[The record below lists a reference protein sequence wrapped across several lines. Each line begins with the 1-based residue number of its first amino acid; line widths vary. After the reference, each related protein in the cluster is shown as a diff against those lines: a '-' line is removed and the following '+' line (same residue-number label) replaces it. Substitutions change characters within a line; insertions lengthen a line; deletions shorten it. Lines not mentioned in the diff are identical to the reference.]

1 MGTLLERAYFLVCLV
16 LGRLLRS
23 ARYSKARVVGENGDR
38 HVRKHR
44 VFFAPLLIWMGGP
57 LVRFLDTGVRVLPQ
71 REWQERERQIYRS
84 IYGQSVRV
92 HADGVLVLP
101 CFAGQ
106 TLAALLDDP
115 LIDESARKRVIE
127 CAVSAL
133 ADFHRLG
140 LTHGDAMAENVMV
153 DMHAGAARW
162 FDFETIHESSRPVL
176 WRKADDLRAL
186 LATCLLRTVPT
197 KLAETLDLI
206 VGTYGDDGVNR
217 LLATNFA
224 SVLRRALSFHLAQ
237 AGLSFRR
244 YREISKLLTER
255 TPTSRTPC

>member
-1 MGTLLERAYFLVCLV
+1 MRDLAERAYFFLCCVF
-16 LGRLLRS
+16 GRLLRS
-23 ARYSKARVVGENGDR
+23 GKYSTARIVDQSGQCQ
-38 HVRKHR
+38 VRKSR
-44 VFFAPLLIWMGGP
+44 LFYAPVLIWMGGP
-57 LVRFLDTGVRVLPQ
+57 LVRLLDTGMRVLPQ
-71 REWQERERQIYRS
+71 RDWAEREREIYRRLYSAS
-84 IYGQSVRV
+84 ILI
-92 HADGVLVLP
+92 DGKTLVLP
-101 CFAGQ
+101 CLAGDSLA
-106 TLAALLDDP
+106 TLLEDP
-115 LIDESARKRVIE
+115 GLEESARRRAIE
-127 CAVSAL
+127 LAVVAL
-133 ADFHRLG
+133 GEFHRLG

-153 DMHAGAARW
+153 DMHAGVARW

-206 VGTYGDDGVNR
+206 VGTYGDDGVTR

-244 YREISKLLTER
+244 YREISTLLTER